1 MADQNW
7 IVFVVPILNMFLL
20 LGGIA
25 RLVWHAGKLEQSVQ
39 NLIQWQQHMAKE
51 LDDLAKDHVVHGQ
64 DIGRIKGHLNL
75 NGGTKA

>member
-51 LDDLAKDHVVHGQ
+51 IDELGREHVIHGQ